1 MLLFLRCRC
10 AFDEKTAGSSATQKD
25 ALKVNLDQLQCH
37 FTWTPK
43 KKIIDLDD
51 MKQRLEDTIQTSVK
65 PQARFY
71 NHFAFINC
79 QQGKYEEAIQN
90 LKEAE
95 RILRETHGDEFEK
108 RILVTYGN
116 YVWVYYHMDRLEEA
130 QSYLDKLETV
140 CKLFPEAS
148 RFTAMIPEVYGEK
161 GLSLLKSA
169 GQYYEEAKECFK
181 KALEKDPDNIEWNVG
196 YATVLYRLE
205 AFSGTPESHE
215 PTESMKQFRRVLEL
229 DPDHAEAMVLLALKL
244 QELSQE
250 GEASTLVERALQK
263 SPDLPHV
270 LRYAAK
276 FYRIKGDVE
285 KALKVLKTAMEITPN
300 STFLHHQIGL
310 CYRKKLMPLLKHPL
324 SKNPKDPAFQQKVEL
339 IKLCKSHFKNAFK
352 PRPLTF
358 IRAQLDF
365 AGICSLNEE
374 FPEAEKI
381 YNNLLKLKDIRP
393 ENRQAIC
400 LQAGLFQLFQK
411 RAESKAIAHFLEGM
425 KVNYNSIERKKC
437 RENLERTATGRLHRN
452 PRDSEALGALGFLHQ
467 LDGKKRK
474 AVEYFEKALQFDQG
488 NEEYLSALCELRL
501 SI

>member
-1 MLLFLRCRC
+1 MM
-10 AFDEKTAGSSATQKD
+10 SATQKD
-25 ALKVNLDQLQCH
+25 ALKVSLNQLQCH
-37 FTWTPK
+37 FTWTPQK
-43 KKIIDLDD
+43 ENIDLDD
-51 MKQRLEDTIQTSVK
+51 MKQRLEDTIQTNVK
-65 PQARFY
+65 YQARCY
-71 NHFAFINC
+71 NHLAFINC
-79 QQGKYEEAIQN
+79 LQGNYEEAIQN

-95 RILRETHGDEFEK
+95 RILKESHGDDFDK

-116 YVWVYYHMDRLEEA
+116 YAWVYYHMDRLEEA
-130 QSYLDKLETV
+130 QSYLNKLETV

-148 RFTAMIPEVYGEK
+148 RFAAMIPEVYGEK

-181 KALEKDPDNIEWNVG
+181 KALEKDPENIEWNVG

-215 PTESMKQFRRVLEL
+215 PTESMKQFRHVLEL

-285 KALKVLKTAMEITPN
+285 RALKVLKTAMEITPS

-310 CYRKKLMPLLKHPL
+310 CYRKKLMSLLKNPL
-324 SKNPKDPAFQQKVEL
+324 SKNPSNPAFQQKVEL

-381 YNNLLKLKDIRP
+381 YTNLLKLKDIRP

-411 RAESKAIAHFLEGM
+411 RAESKAITLFLEGM
-425 KVNYNSIERKKC
+425 KVNYNSIERIKC
-437 RENLERTATGRLHRN
+437 RENLEKTTTRRLRRN